1 MTGTPVIHFIPY
13 FYDARINNSDAV
25 ASNCRKQSRKQMTPE
40 VLTETFKSLSDGLYR
55 VAYYILESEND
66 AQDAVQ
72 DLFVKLW
79 GNRDQLDTVLN
90 FKAYCTTLMKNLC
103 IDRLRKEQRVQGIEA
118 GTDIIESR
126 RVDEDYDAREKLER
140 VLAAIE
146 RLPER
151 QRDVMKMYVLE
162 EMSYDEIA
170 QKTGMTN
177 LTLRVLLSN
186 ARKTLRS
193 QI

>member
-1 MTGTPVIHFIPY
+1 MSP
-13 FYDARINNSDAV
+13 
-25 ASNCRKQSRKQMTPE
+25 Q

-55 VAYYILESEND
+55 VAYYILESQND

-72 DLFVKLW
+72 DLFIKLW
-79 GNRDQLDTVLN
+79 SSRDQLDTVLN

-103 IDRLRKEQRVQGIEA
+103 IDRLRKEQRVQCMEPGP
-118 GTDIIESR
+118 DIAETR
-126 RVDEDYDAREKLER
+126 LVDEDYDAREKLSR
-140 VLAAIE
+140 VMAAIE
-146 RLPER
+146 RLPGR
-151 QRDVMKMYVLE
+151 QRDVVKMYVLE

-170 QKTGMTN
+170 EKTGMSN

-186 ARKTLRS
+186 ARKSLRS

>member
-1 MTGTPVIHFIPY
+1 MSESV
-13 FYDARINNSDAV
+13 
-25 ASNCRKQSRKQMTPE
+25 KKQMTPE
-40 VLTETFKSLSDGLYR
+40 VLTESFKSLSDGLYR
-55 VAYYILESEND
+55 VAYYMLESQAD
-66 AQDAVQ
+66 AEDAVQ
-72 DLFVKLW
+72 DLFIKLW

-103 IDRLRKEQRVQGIEA
+103 IDRLRKEQKVQSMEPGPDVA
-118 GTDIIESR
+118 ESR
-126 RVDEDYDAREKLER
+126 LVDEDYDAREKLER

-146 RLPER
+146 RLPGR

-162 EMSYDEIA
+162 EMSYEEIA
-170 QKTGMTN
+170 EKTGMSN

-186 ARKTLRS
+186 ARKSLRS

>member
-1 MTGTPVIHFIPY
+1 
-13 FYDARINNSDAV
+13 
-25 ASNCRKQSRKQMTPE
+25 MTPE
-40 VLTETFKSLSDGLYR
+40 VLTESFKALSDGLYR
-55 VAYYILESEND
+55 VAYYILESQND
-66 AQDAVQ
+66 AEDAVQ

-103 IDRLRKEQRVQGIEA
+103 IDRLRKDQRVQAMEPGP
-118 GTDIIESR
+118 DIAETR

-140 VLAAIE
+140 VMAAIE
-146 RLPER
+146 RLPAR
-151 QRDVMKMYVLE
+151 QRDVMKMYVFE
-162 EMSYDEIA
+162 EMSYEEIA
-170 QKTGMTN
+170 EKTGMSN

-186 ARKTLRS
+186 ARKSLRS

>member
-1 MTGTPVIHFIPY
+1 
-13 FYDARINNSDAV
+13 
-25 ASNCRKQSRKQMTPE
+25 MTPE
-40 VLTETFKSLSDGLYR
+40 VLTESFKALSNGLYR
-55 VAYYILESEND
+55 VAYYILESQND
-66 AQDAVQ
+66 AEDAVQ

-103 IDRLRKEQRVQGIEA
+103 IDRLRKEQRVQAMEPGP
-118 GTDIIESR
+118 DIAETR

-140 VLAAIE
+140 VMAAIE
-146 RLPER
+146 RLPAR
-151 QRDVMKMYVLE
+151 QRDVMKMYVFE
-162 EMSYDEIA
+162 EMSYEEIA
-170 QKTGMTN
+170 EKTGMSN

-186 ARKTLRS
+186 ARKSLRS

>member
-1 MTGTPVIHFIPY
+1 
-13 FYDARINNSDAV
+13 
-25 ASNCRKQSRKQMTPE
+25 MTPQ